1 MRPRGALIWIKAH
14 PLATRLTSTYD
25 PQLDTEDPRDTP
37 DMRPSCLP
45 ETDVMEREIL
55 QRYDRAVPRYTS
67 YPTAPHWQPG
77 VAAETYRDWLAAI
90 GDGDQCSL
98 YFHVPFC
105 AAMCWFCGCHT
116 KIVNRYRPVA
126 DYAAV
131 LRQEVALVA
140 GAIPEVPVVT
150 HVHWGGGTPTMLSPR
165 DFSSLMETTRR
176 HFRLADDAE
185 VAVEIDPRTLT
196 KSMAS
201 ALSTAGINR
210 ASIGVQD
217 FNAHVQKAVN
227 RIQPYEITERAVA
240 WLRNARINAINFDL
254 MYGLPGQ
261 SVDDAIRSVDLAH
274 TLAPDRMA
282 VFGYAHV
289 PWMKPHQRMID
300 EEALPGRS
308 ERMNQANAV
317 ATRLAEHGY
326 RRIGL
331 DHFARADDALAMAL
345 DQGRLRRN
353 FQGYTTDPASV
364 LLGFGASAIGS
375 LPQGY
380 MQNTAPLRAY
390 ARCIQD
396 GRFAVIRGIELT
408 ADDRLRRAV
417 IERLMCALKVDLA
430 ATAASFGMA
439 ERFEPE
445 LDALVSMEAVGL
457 VEVKGSRI
465 RVTEKGR
472 PLMRTVAAVFDRYL
486 ETGGTRHSHAI

>member
-1 MRPRGALIWIKAH
+1 MRP
-14 PLATRLTSTYD
+14 PL
-25 PQLDTEDPRDTP
+25 
-37 DMRPSCLP
+37 LP
-45 ETDVMEREIL
+45 ETDVMEHEIL
-55 QRYDRAVPRYTS
+55 EQYGRAVPRYTS

-77 VAAETYRDWLAAI
+77 VAAETYGDWLAAI

-98 YFHVPFC
+98 YFHVPYC
-105 AAMCWFCGCHT
+105 TKMCWYCGCHT
-116 KIVNRYRPVA
+116 KIVQRYRPVA
-126 DYAAV
+126 NYAAV

-140 GAIPEVPVVT
+140 GAIPGVPVVT
-150 HVHWGGGTPTMLSPR
+150 HVHWGGGTPTMLTPR

-176 HFRLADDAE
+176 HFRLTDDAE

-201 ALSTAGINR
+201 DLSMAGVNR

-240 WLRNARINAINFDL
+240 WLRDAGIDAINFDL
-254 MYGLPGQ
+254 MYGFPGQ
-261 SVDDAIRSVDLAH
+261 STDDVIHTVDLAH
-274 TLAPDRMA
+274 TLAPDRLA

-300 EEALPGRS
+300 EEALPGRR
-308 ERMNQANAV
+308 ERMAQANAV
-317 ATRLAEHGY
+317 AKRLAEHGY

-331 DHFARADDALAMAL
+331 DHFARPNDELAIAME
-345 DQGRLRRN
+345 QGRLRRN
-353 FQGYTTDPASV
+353 FQGYTTDPAPV

-380 MQNTAPLRAY
+380 VQNMAPLRAY
-390 ARCIQD
+390 ARRIQD
-396 GRFAVIRGIELT
+396 GRFAVIRGVELT

-417 IERLMCALKVDLA
+417 IERLMCDLEVDLA

-445 LDALVSMEAVGL
+445 RDALVSMEAMGL
-457 VEVKGSRI
+457 VEVKGSHIRI
-465 RVTEKGR
+465 TAKGR

-486 ETGGTRHSHAI
+486 ETAGARHSHAI

>member
-1 MRPRGALIWIKAH
+1 MVSSYRYEPAALIQIKVDA
-14 PLATRLTSTYD
+14 ARLT
-25 PQLDTEDPRDTP
+25 
-37 DMRPSCLP
+37 
-45 ETDVMEREIL
+45 ETDIMEREIL
-55 QRYDRAVPRYTS
+55 ERYGRPVPRYTS

-77 VAAETYRDWLAAI
+77 VAAETYRDWLATI
-90 GDGDQCSL
+90 GNGDQCSL
-98 YFHVPFC
+98 YFHVPYC
-105 AAMCWFCGCHT
+105 TDMCWYCGCHT
-116 KIVNRYRPVA
+116 KIVKQYQPVA
-126 DYAAV
+126 NYAAV
-131 LRQEVALVA
+131 LRQEVALVN
-140 GAIPEVPVVT
+140 GAIPGVPTVT

-176 HFRLADDAE
+176 HFRFADDAE

-201 ALSTAGINR
+201 ALSMASVNR

-227 RIQPYEITERAVA
+227 RIQPYEITERAVV
-240 WLRNARINAINFDL
+240 WLRDAGINAINLDL

-261 SVDDAIRSVDLAH
+261 STDDVIHTVDLAH
-274 TLAPDRMA
+274 KLAPDRLA

-300 EEALPGRS
+300 EEALPGRP
-308 ERMNQANAV
+308 ERMAQANAV
-317 ATRLAEHGY
+317 AKRLAKHGY
-326 RRIGL
+326 RSIGL
-331 DHFARADDALAMAL
+331 DHFARANDELAIAM
-345 DQGRLRRN
+345 DQGRIRRN
-353 FQGYTTDPASV
+353 FQGYTTDTAPV

-380 MQNTAPLRAY
+380 VQNTAPLRAY

-396 GRFAVIRGIELT
+396 GRFAVIRGVELT

-417 IERLMCALKVDLA
+417 IERLMCALEVDLA
-430 ATAASFGMA
+430 ATAARFGMA

-445 LDALVSMEAVGL
+445 LDTLVSMEAMGL
-457 VEVKGSRI
+457 VEVKGSHI

-486 ETGGTRHSHAI
+486 ETAGARHSHAI